1 MALNILD
8 PLALPEELD
17 LLDEYGLGELSHYGD
32 DKFDIFNGDE
42 SRQKADLNPI
52 VVQAERNSFIRM
64 MFQRGKLYQRS
75 IDLKLTNKNDKEN
88 VKKLMKEKKNYAPSK
103 FYKVMTKV
111 APISTLAV
119 CIY

>member
-17 LLDEYGLGELSHYGD
+17 LFDEYGLGELSHYGD

-75 IDLKLTNKNDKEN
+75 IDLKLTKESDKVESR
-88 VKKLMKEKKNYAPSK
+88 KGYKREEKLRT
-103 FYKVMTKV
+103 V
-111 APISTLAV
+111 
-119 CIY
+119 

>member
-52 VVQAERNSFIRM
+52 VVPAERNSFIRM

-75 IDLKLTNKNDKEN
+75 IDLKLTKESDKVESR
-88 VKKLMKEKKNYAPSK
+88 KGYKREEKLRT
-103 FYKVMTKV
+103 V
-111 APISTLAV
+111 
-119 CIY
+119 

>member
-1 MALNILD
+1 MALNILN

-75 IDLKLTNKNDKEN
+75 IDLKLTKESDKVESR
-88 VKKLMKEKKNYAPSK
+88 KGYKRKEKLRT
-103 FYKVMTKV
+103 V
-111 APISTLAV
+111 
-119 CIY
+119 